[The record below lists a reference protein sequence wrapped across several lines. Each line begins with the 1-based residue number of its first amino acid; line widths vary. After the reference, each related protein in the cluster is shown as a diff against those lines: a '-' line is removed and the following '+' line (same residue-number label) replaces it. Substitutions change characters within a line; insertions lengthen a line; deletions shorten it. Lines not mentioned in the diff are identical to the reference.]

1 MTKIEFLEK
10 LRTALANDLTGAVI
24 QENVDYY
31 AGYIRSETEAGRNE
45 EEVIEELGDPWVIA
59 QTIIDTSVPAG
70 ANAPY
75 EAEGQAYGQA
85 YGQETTGASGKRP
98 AGAGFLKGLL
108 VLLGVIGVLFIIITV
123 VGGIVSLVAP
133 VLIPVLVVIFIV
145 RTVRGGR

>member
-75 EAEGQAYGQA
+75 EAEGQAYGHREEEGYCQYSDA
-85 YGQETTGASGKRP
+85 REGDLDEKDEDPAPASQEIP
-98 AGAGFLKGLL
+98 
-108 VLLGVIGVLFIIITV
+108 
-123 VGGIVSLVAP
+123 GIQED
-133 VLIPVLVVIFIV
+133 
-145 RTVRGGR
+145 

>member
-31 AGYIRSETEAGRNE
+31 ASYIRSETEAGRSE

-75 EAEGQAYGQA
+75 EAEGQAYGQ
-85 YGQETTGASGKRP
+85 ETTGASGRRT
-98 AGAGFLKGLL
+98 AGAGLLKSLL